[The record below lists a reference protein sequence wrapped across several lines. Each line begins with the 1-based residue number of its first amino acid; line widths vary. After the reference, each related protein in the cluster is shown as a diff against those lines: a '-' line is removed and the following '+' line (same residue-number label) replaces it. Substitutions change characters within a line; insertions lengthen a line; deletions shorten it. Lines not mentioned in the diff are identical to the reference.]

1 LIVTNYS
8 ILICLLLATCFY
20 RASAEEKIS
29 LEMAKQYAIKRNYHL
44 RSLRFNNDALEA
56 QSDRLNS
63 SYFPKFGLVGG
74 VNSYGE
80 IAKDVGPL
88 GYTYLKYNLFNGY
101 RDQVQLDLSQIELK
115 KAEMILNNEEFNIG
129 LDVEKAFHTY
139 IYFRDLL
146 DLQSMALDLN
156 GKHKLLVKKTKKAG
170 LSSDTDVMEFEIKDA
185 ILSSDLEFIKQNLE
199 ETRISLKKLLG
210 DEIGSK
216 VIPVGA
222 IQHQHLKGKLMTYL
236 DRIKESS
243 FPVKLSALELK
254 SAATQA
260 GLWKSSWLPRIDL
273 EVQAGLFP
281 VESRGEERE
290 FNTNIMLTA
299 NFELFSGFESQ
310 NQRRI
315 QNSVFAKYQ
324 NNLKGKILFSISEM
338 ETFFRRLKTVERR
351 VDLEE
356 HNVERSRTYYEGVK
370 KEYLRGYKNSAD
382 LASASDRYTES
393 IKRKIQFMFEFLIQ
407 KLKLERSLGAKVD
420 VEIIE

>member
-1 LIVTNYS
+1 MTA
-8 ILICLLLATCFY
+8 CLFSGTV
-20 RASAEEKIS
+20 SW
-29 LEMAKQYAIKRNYHL
+29 
-44 RSLRFNNDALEA
+44 
-56 QSDRLNS
+56 
-63 SYFPKFGLVGG
+63 LVGRG
-74 VNSYGE
+74 TSAWTFHTSRRPLVHRLFSSSDSTTESRYQLLKERLCFRGPVDRGYGRGG
-80 IAKDVGPL
+80 KKL
-88 GYTYLKYNLFNGY
+88 GFPTANLPSSLFQNA
-101 RDQVQLDLSQIELK
+101 L
-115 KAEMILNNEEFNIG
+115 A
-129 LDVEKAFHTY
+129 DVEKGV
-139 IYFRDLL
+139 YFGWAVIEGTDEEGRNV
-146 DLQSMALDLN
+146 A
-156 GKHKLLVKKTKKAG
+156 HKAVVNVGLSPTFEGAENPEKIIEAHLSVGEQTDDEEKARKKA
-170 LSSDTDVMEFEIKDA
+170 A
-185 ILSSDLEFIKQNLE
+185 
-199 ETRISLKKLLG
+199 KKA
-210 DEIGSK
+210 K
-216 VIPVGA
+216 
-222 IQHQHLKGKLMTYL
+222 
-236 DRIKESS
+236 KE
-243 FPVKLSALELK
+243 K
-254 SAATQA
+254 
-260 GLWKSSWLPRIDL
+260 
-273 EVQAGLFP
+273 
-281 VESRGEERE
+281 ESRGEERE